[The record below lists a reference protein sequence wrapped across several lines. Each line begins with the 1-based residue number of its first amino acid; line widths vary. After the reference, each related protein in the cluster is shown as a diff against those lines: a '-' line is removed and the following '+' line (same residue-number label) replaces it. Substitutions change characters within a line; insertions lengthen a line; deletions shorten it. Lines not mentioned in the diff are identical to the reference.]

1 LSQWNLGSDRSL
13 LLIGWPDSNKSQS
26 ENQLSSFCHSRLLA
40 GLLSR
45 EIVQHSPKAMTGE
58 RITDGPRSRLTEV
71 FHKISWSQDNETMT
85 NGGVIAE
92 KKAAQSEYLLG
103 PSNGV
108 GESCQTA
115 SINHELQL
123 S

>member
-1 LSQWNLGSDRSL
+1 
-13 LLIGWPDSNKSQS
+13 
-26 ENQLSSFCHSRLLA
+26 
-40 GLLSR
+40 
-45 EIVQHSPKAMTGE
+45 MTGE

-85 NGGVIAE
+85 NGGVLAE

-115 SINHELQL
+115 SINDELQFSKDKL
-123 S
+123 DRLGLVDFRKCLFLR